1 VPNPPP
7 KAGHPVGKGR
17 RRLDGL
23 ARQNEP
29 VITNPPAGPDD
40 AHHYNDVRMRTLAT
54 QTSVVMWHTAPDGSA
69 VGDNPSWE
77 AFTGQSH
84 AEATG
89 WGWLAAIDPAER
101 DAVRAAWQVGV
112 ATRALVGLRYRLR
125 RADGQL
131 RDVEAQA
138 VPVLDGDELREWV
151 GICIDVTDRKR
162 QREELEASEE
172 RLRLLD
178 RLSDATRA
186 VTEATA
192 IMSITAQMLGEYL
205 NVTRC
210 AYADVELDNDRF
222 TIRSDWSAPGVPS
235 SAGVY
240 SLDLF
245 GPQATDNLRNG
256 RKLVVNDVDREL
268 GDEGGGRMFNAIGIK
283 AIITAPLV
291 KDGRL
296 VAMMAVHSAAPRR
309 WTDRE
314 ISIVGEVVERCWAHI
329 ERVRDAALLREQD
342 RYKDEF
348 LATLAHEL
356 RNPLAPMRFALAMLR
371 LSNDPAK
378 ATRAREIVERQV
390 GHMARLVD
398 DLLDQSR
405 INRGLIE
412 LRRERIALATLMQQA
427 VEAARPDIEAA
438 GHRFMLQLPRPDL
451 ELDADPARIVQ
462 VIGNLLN
469 NATKYT
475 PDGGDIRL
483 AAWQSGNTAQIEV
496 VDNGVGIPPDQQGRV
511 FHMFTQ
517 LPHSTDR
524 AKGGLGIG
532 LSLVKRLVE
541 MHGGRVAVRSDGL
554 DAGTAFT
561 IDLPVAVVPATAG
574 APEPAPVIAG
584 SATARRILVVED
596 NPDGREALVALL
608 EMLGYAVQS
617 AADGPAA
624 LQVAARF
631 LPQIVLL
638 DLGLP
643 GMDGYAVA
651 RALQAA
657 PSQADAVIV
666 ALTGWG
672 AERDRTLTRQAGFHH
687 HLTKPVDPGA
697 LQGFLEQIGSEPQ
710 MVASGGE
717 AAP

>member
-1 VPNPPP
+1 
-7 KAGHPVGKGR
+7 
-17 RRLDGL
+17 
-23 ARQNEP
+23 
-29 VITNPPAGPDD
+29 
-40 AHHYNDVRMRTLAT
+40 
-54 QTSVVMWHTAPDGSA
+54 
-69 VGDNPSWE
+69 
-77 AFTGQSH
+77 
-84 AEATG
+84 
-89 WGWLAAIDPAER
+89 
-101 DAVRAAWQVGV
+101 
-112 ATRALVGLRYRLR
+112 
-125 RADGQL
+125 
-131 RDVEAQA
+131 
-138 VPVLDGDELREWV
+138 
-151 GICIDVTDRKR
+151 
-162 QREELEASEE
+162 
-172 RLRLLD
+172 
-178 RLSDATRA
+178 
-186 VTEATA
+186 
-192 IMSITAQMLGEYL
+192 
-205 NVTRC
+205 
-210 AYADVELDNDRF
+210 
-222 TIRSDWSAPGVPS
+222 
-235 SAGVY
+235 
-240 SLDLF
+240 
-245 GPQATDNLRNG
+245 
-256 RKLVVNDVDREL
+256 
-268 GDEGGGRMFNAIGIK
+268 
-283 AIITAPLV
+283 
-291 KDGRL
+291 
-296 VAMMAVHSAAPRR
+296 
-309 WTDRE
+309 
-314 ISIVGEVVERCWAHI
+314 
-329 ERVRDAALLREQD
+329 
-342 RYKDEF
+342 
-348 LATLAHEL
+348 
-356 RNPLAPMRFALAMLR
+356 
-371 LSNDPAK
+371 
-378 ATRAREIVERQV
+378 
-390 GHMARLVD
+390 
-398 DLLDQSR
+398 LLDQSR

>member
-1 VPNPPP
+1 
-7 KAGHPVGKGR
+7 
-17 RRLDGL
+17 
-23 ARQNEP
+23 
-29 VITNPPAGPDD
+29 
-40 AHHYNDVRMRTLAT
+40 MRTLAT

-69 VGDNPSWE
+69 IGDNPSWE
-77 AFTGQSH
+77 AFTGQTRD
-84 AEATG
+84 EATG
-89 WGWLAAIDPAER
+89 WGWLDAIDPADRE
-101 DAVRAAWQVGV
+101 AVRAAWPAGV
-112 ATRALVGLRYRLR
+112 ATRALVGLQYRLR
-125 RADGQL
+125 RADGRF

-138 VPVLDGDELREWV
+138 VPVLDGDELREWI
-151 GICIDVTDRKR
+151 GICIDVTDRKL

-178 RLSDATRA
+178 HLSEATRA

-192 IMSITAQMLGEYL
+192 IMSITARMLGEYL
-205 NVTRC
+205 GVTRC
-210 AYADVELDNDRF
+210 AYADVEADNDRF
-222 TIRSDWSAPGVPS
+222 TIRNDWSAPGVPS

-256 RKLVVNDVDREL
+256 RKLVVDDVDREL
-268 GDEGGGRMFNAIGIK
+268 GDDGGGRMFNAIGIK

-296 VAMMAVHSAAPRR
+296 VAMMAVHSAVPRR
-309 WTDRE
+309 WTERE
-314 ISIVGEVVERCWAHI
+314 IAIVGEVVERCWAHI

-342 RYKDEF
+342 RHKDEF

-356 RNPLAPMRFALAMLR
+356 RNPLAPMRFALAMMR
-371 LSNDPAK
+371 MSGDAAK

-412 LRRERIALATLMQQA
+412 LRRERVGLATLMEQA
-427 VEAARPDIEAA
+427 VEAARHDFEAA
-438 GHRFMLQLPRPDL
+438 GHRFTLQLPPADL

-475 PDGGDIRL
+475 PDGGQIRL
-483 AAWQSGNTAQIEV
+483 AAWRSGTTAQIEV
-496 VDNGVGIPPDQQGRV
+496 VDNGVGIPADQQGRV

-541 MHGGRVAVRSDGL
+541 MHGGRVSVRSDGL

-561 IDLPVAVVPATAG
+561 IELPLPVAPEAAVAVEPVAAAADAT
-574 APEPAPVIAG
+574 V
-584 SATARRILVVED
+584 ARRILVVED
-596 NPDGREALVALL
+596 NEDGREALVALL
-608 EMLGYAVQS
+608 EMLGYSVQG
-617 AADGPAA
+617 AADGPSA
-624 LQVAARF
+624 LQIATRF
-631 LPQIVLL
+631 LPDIVLL

-651 RALQAA
+651 RALQTD
-657 PSQADAVIV
+657 PRHADAVIV

-672 AERDRTLTRQAGFHH
+672 AERDRALTRQAGFHH
-687 HLTKPVDPGA
+687 HLTKPVDPRVLEA
-697 LQGFLEQIGSEPQ
+697 FLEQVGAEQ
-710 MVASGGE
+710 VRVASGGG

>member
-1 VPNPPP
+1 
-7 KAGHPVGKGR
+7 
-17 RRLDGL
+17 
-23 ARQNEP
+23 
-29 VITNPPAGPDD
+29 VITNPLAGPDD
-40 AHHYNDVRMRTLAT
+40 AQRHNDVRMRTLAT

-101 DAVRAAWQVGV
+101 DAVRAAWQAGV

-178 RLSDATRA
+178 RLSEATRS

-192 IMSITAQMLGEYL
+192 IMAITAQMLGEYL
-205 NVTRC
+205 GVTRC

-291 KDGRL
+291 KDDRL

-309 WTDRE
+309 WTERE
-314 ISIVGEVVERCWAHI
+314 IAIVGEVVERCWAHI

-356 RNPLAPMRFALAMLR
+356 RNRSRRCASRWRCCACRTTRRRRPAPRDRRAPGRPHGAAGR
-371 LSNDPAK
+371 RPARPV
-378 ATRAREIVERQV
+378 AHQPRPDRAAPRARR
-390 GHMARLVD
+390 ARDVD
-398 DLLDQSR
+398 GAGG
-405 INRGLIE
+405 RGG
-412 LRRERIALATLMQQA
+412 
-427 VEAARPDIEAA
+427 AARHRGGRPSLHAPAA
-438 GHRFMLQLPRPDL
+438 AADL

-462 VIGNLLN
+462 VIGNLPQQRDEVHAGRRRHPSRLPGSP
-469 NATKYT
+469 ATARRSRWST
-475 PDGGDIRL
+475 TASASLPTSR
-483 AAWQSGNTAQIEV
+483 AASSHVHAAAAQHRPRERAASASGSRWSSAWSRCTA
-496 VDNGVGIPPDQQGRV
+496 GA
-511 FHMFTQ
+511 
-517 LPHSTDR
+517 S
-524 AKGGLGIG
+524 
-532 LSLVKRLVE
+532 
-541 MHGGRVAVRSDGL
+541 AVRSDGL

-561 IDLPVAVVPATAG
+561 IELPVAAAPAAAALGAGAGHRRNGDRVPHPRRRGQPGRPRGAGRVARDARLRGAIRRRRSDGAAGCRPVPA
-574 APEPAPVIAG
+574 
-584 SATARRILVVED
+584 
-596 NPDGREALVALL
+596 
-608 EMLGYAVQS
+608 
-617 AADGPAA
+617 ADR
-624 LQVAARF
+624 AARPRAARHGR
-631 LPQIVLL
+631 LR
-638 DLGLP
+638 
-643 GMDGYAVA
+643 VA

-672 AERDRTLTRQAGFHH
+672 AERDRTLTRQAGFI
-687 HLTKPVDPGA
+687 TT
-697 LQGFLEQIGSEPQ
+697 
-710 MVASGGE
+710 
-717 AAP
+717 

>member
-1 VPNPPP
+1 M
-7 KAGHPVGKGR
+7 
-17 RRLDGL
+17 
-23 ARQNEP
+23 
-29 VITNPPAGPDD
+29 TNQPGGVDD
-40 AHHYNDVRMRTLAT
+40 AWRHNDVRMRTLAT
-54 QTSVVMWHTAPDGSA
+54 GSSVVVWHTAPDGSA
-69 VGDNPSWE
+69 VGGNPSWE
-77 AFTGQSH
+77 AFTGQSQGD
-84 AEATG
+84 AAG
-89 WGWLAAIDPAER
+89 WGWLDALDPAER
-101 DAVRAAWQVGV
+101 DAVRAAWQAGV
-112 ATRALVGLRYRLR
+112 ATRERVELRYRLR

-131 RDVEAQA
+131 RDVEVQA
-138 VPVLDGDELREWV
+138 VPVFDGDALREWV
-151 GICIDVTDRKR
+151 GICIDVTDRTR
-162 QREELEASEE
+162 QREDLEASEE

-178 RLSDATRA
+178 RLSDATRTA
-186 VTEATA
+186 TEATA

-205 NVTRC
+205 GVTRC
-210 AYADVELDNDRF
+210 AYADVEPDNDRF

-268 GDEGGGRMFNAIGIK
+268 GDDGGGRMFNAIGIK

-296 VAMMAVHSAAPRR
+296 VAMMAVHSAEPRR
-309 WTDRE
+309 WSERE
-314 ISIVGEVVERCWAHI
+314 VAIVGEVVERCWAHI

-356 RNPLAPMRFALAMLR
+356 RNPLAPMRFALAMMR
-371 LSNDPAK
+371 MSSDPAK

-412 LRRERIALATLMQQA
+412 LRRERVALATLMEQA
-427 VEAARPDIEAA
+427 VEAARPDLEAA
-438 GHRFMLQLPRPDL
+438 GHRFTLQLPPSDL
-451 ELDADPARIVQ
+451 ELDVDPARIVQ

-475 PDGGDIRL
+475 PDGGEIRL
-483 AAWQSGNTAQIEV
+483 AAWRSGTTAQIEV

-541 MHGGRVAVRSDGL
+541 MHGGRVTVRSDGL

-561 IDLPVAVVPATAG
+561 LELPIALAVGAAGTPVRTAAVA
-574 APEPAPVIAG
+574 
-584 SATARRILVVED
+584 SAASARRILVVED

-608 EMLGYAVQS
+608 EVLGYTVQA

-624 LQVAARF
+624 LQLAAHSV
-631 LPQIVLL
+631 PHIVLL

-651 RALQAA
+651 RALQAD
-657 PSQADAVIV
+657 PRHADAVIV

-672 AERDRTLTRQAGFHH
+672 AERDRALTRQAGFHH
-687 HLTKPVDPGA
+687 HLTKPVDPGV
-697 LQGFLEQIGSEPQ
+697 LQEFLEQIGTGRRKVS
-710 MVASGGE
+710 ADGG

>member
-1 VPNPPP
+1 M
-7 KAGHPVGKGR
+7 
-17 RRLDGL
+17 
-23 ARQNEP
+23 
-29 VITNPPAGPDD
+29 ITNPPAGPDD
-40 AHHYNDVRMRTLAT
+40 AQRHNDVRMRTLAT

-101 DAVRAAWQVGV
+101 EVVRAAWQAGV

-178 RLSDATRA
+178 RLSEATRS

-192 IMSITAQMLGEYL
+192 IMAITAQMLGDYL
-205 NVTRC
+205 GVTRC

-296 VAMMAVHSAAPRR
+296 VAMMAVHSAEPRR
-309 WTDRE
+309 WTERE
-314 ISIVGEVVERCWAHI
+314 VAIVGEVVERCWAHI

-378 ATRAREIVERQV
+378 ATHAREIVERQV

-412 LRRERIALATLMQQA
+412 LRRERVALATLMEQA

-438 GHRFMLQLPRPDL
+438 GHRFMLQLPPSDL

-483 AAWQSGNTAQIEV
+483 AAWRSGSTAQIEV
-496 VDNGVGIPPDQQGRV
+496 VDNGVGIPADQQGRV
-511 FHMFTQ
+511 FHTFTQ
-517 LPHSTDR
+517 LPHSIDR

-561 IDLPVAVVPATAG
+561 IELPVATAPAAAG
-574 APEPAPVIAG
+574 GLEPAPFAIG
-584 SATARRILVVED
+584 TATGRRILVVED

-608 EMLGYAVQS
+608 EMLGYAVQA
-617 AADGPAA
+617 AADGPTA

-631 LPQIVLL
+631 VPQVVLL

-651 RALQAA
+651 RALQAD
-657 PSQADAVIV
+657 PRHADAVIV

-672 AERDRTLTRQAGFHH
+672 AERDRALTRQAGFHH
-687 HLTKPVDPGA
+687 HLTKPVDPGV
-697 LQGFLEQIGSEPQ
+697 LQGFLEQIGSAPLKF
-710 MVASGGE
+710 ASGRA

>member
-1 VPNPPP
+1 
-7 KAGHPVGKGR
+7 
-17 RRLDGL
+17 
-23 ARQNEP
+23 
-29 VITNPPAGPDD
+29 
-40 AHHYNDVRMRTLAT
+40 
-54 QTSVVMWHTAPDGSA
+54 
-69 VGDNPSWE
+69 
-77 AFTGQSH
+77 
-84 AEATG
+84 
-89 WGWLAAIDPAER
+89 
-101 DAVRAAWQVGV
+101 
-112 ATRALVGLRYRLR
+112 
-125 RADGQL
+125 
-131 RDVEAQA
+131 
-138 VPVLDGDELREWV
+138 
-151 GICIDVTDRKR
+151 
-162 QREELEASEE
+162 
-172 RLRLLD
+172 
-178 RLSDATRA
+178 
-186 VTEATA
+186 
-192 IMSITAQMLGEYL
+192 
-205 NVTRC
+205 
-210 AYADVELDNDRF
+210 
-222 TIRSDWSAPGVPS
+222 
-235 SAGVY
+235 
-240 SLDLF
+240 
-245 GPQATDNLRNG
+245 
-256 RKLVVNDVDREL
+256 
-268 GDEGGGRMFNAIGIK
+268 
-283 AIITAPLV
+283 V

-651 RALQAA
+651 RALQAD

>member
-1 VPNPPP
+1 M
-7 KAGHPVGKGR
+7 
-17 RRLDGL
+17 L
-23 ARQNEP
+23 
-29 VITNPPAGPDD
+29 PDD
-40 AHHYNDVRMRTLAT
+40 APRTHDVRLRALAT
-54 QTSVVMWHTAPDGSA
+54 QTAAAVLWHTDRDGA
-69 VGDNPSWE
+69 ALGDNLSWE
-77 AFTGQSH
+77 AFTGQDRT
-84 AEATG
+84 EAAG
-89 WGWLAAIDPAER
+89 GGWLG
-101 DAVRAAWQVGV
+101 AVHPDDRAQVFENWHAGV
-112 ATRALVGLRYRLR
+112 ASRTRVELHYRLR
-125 RADGQL
+125 RADGVY
-131 RDVEAQA
+131 RDVEVQG
-138 VPVLDGDELREWV
+138 VPVLDGDEVREWV
-151 GICIDVTDRKR
+151 GICLDVTDRKLA
-162 QREELEASEE
+162 REQLEASEG
-172 RLRLLD
+172 RLAFLD
-178 RLSDATRA
+178 RLSEATRA
-186 VTEATA
+186 VTEATQ
-192 IMSITAQMLGEYL
+192 IMAITAQMLGEFL
-205 NVTRC
+205 GATRC
-210 AYADVELDNDRF
+210 AYADVEHDNDRF
-222 TIRSDWSAPGVPS
+222 TIRSDWSADGVPS

-245 GPQATDNLRNG
+245 GPKATGNLRNG
-256 RKLVVNDVDREL
+256 RKLVVRDVDREL
-268 GDEGGGRMFNAIGIK
+268 GDDGGGRMFNAIGIQ

-296 VAMMAVHSAAPRR
+296 VAMMAVHQARPRD
-309 WTDRE
+309 WSEAE
-314 ISIVGEVVERCWAHI
+314 IAIVGAVVERCWAHI

-412 LRRERIALATLMQQA
+412 LRRERVALATLMEQA

-496 VDNGVGIPPDQQGRV
+496 VDNDVGIPPDQQGRV